1 MTTNDEH
8 APYTN
13 ERVLA
18 ARIWLNLKV
27 AYLESEGMATA
38 SSENE
43 RLMKCGEEPR
53 PGSSTT
59 TLRKECATCG
69 GRAAMSD
76 RQVTDFLVNVIDNAI
91 ENKDI
96 QLTETAISVLATI
109 DPDKAQDV
117 LDMIRSVAALM
128 IREEAL

>member
-1 MTTNDEH
+1 
-8 APYTN
+8 
-13 ERVLA
+13 
-18 ARIWLNLKV
+18 
-27 AYLESEGMATA
+27 
-38 SSENE
+38 
-43 RLMKCGEEPR
+43 
-53 PGSSTT
+53 
-59 TLRKECATCG
+59 
-69 GRAAMSD
+69 MSD

-117 LDMIRSVAALM
+117 LDMIRSVAGLM